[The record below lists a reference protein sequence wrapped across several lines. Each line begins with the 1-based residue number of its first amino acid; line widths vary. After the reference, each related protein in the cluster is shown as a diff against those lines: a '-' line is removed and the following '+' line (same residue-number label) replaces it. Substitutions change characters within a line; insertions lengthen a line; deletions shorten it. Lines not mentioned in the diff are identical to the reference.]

1 MNFKRIRRK
10 TSVKDLESLGFC
22 DGDYVM
28 VLFDDGRV
36 LCGNLN
42 YVTEYSTLFD
52 TQLVLEHVYW
62 KVEDM
67 SSAIGICKIVFED

>member
-1 MNFKRIRRK
+1 MSDVFMIHGWREDKAVFEVELLLKSWIECEDVQGISSIFN
-10 TSVKDLESLGFC
+10 
-22 DGDYVM
+22 
-28 VLFDDGRV
+28 
-36 LCGNLN
+36 
-42 YVTEYSTLFD
+42 

>member
-1 MNFKRIRRK
+1 MNFKIIQGK
-10 TSVKDLESLGFC
+10 TSVKNLESLGFC

-28 VLFDDGRV
+28 VIFDDGRV

-67 SSAIGICKIVFED
+67 SSALGIYKIVFED